1 MLTCCPYRINKRVRD
16 HGACQTVCHLRAPSV
31 MEALP
36 TRALST
42 QRTDRPLID
51 HCSVAAFHPAQTP
64 CIAVQ
69 RVAMQCN
76 ACNAA
81 TLRKGTAMASRP
93 NVWWAVLASVLV
105 HAALVLGLSS
115 LSGPGPTVAS
125 APSQTSYVLYPS
137 EPSAGAPGKLSPGD
151 MDNGGPPSLAAR
163 STPIVIQATT
173 PGDYGPPLSAIPGQA
188 TSNQLAGQGAG
199 VSGVAGGVASTSFF
213 AVPAQG
219 QRFVYVLDR
228 SGSMGLHQALAIA
241 CRELAAS
248 LARLPATASFQVI
261 QYNSSAA
268 PLVGRQGEL
277 VPATADNIRQAT
289 AALEALPA
297 SGTTKHLP
305 ALQMALALAPDVIYF
320 LTDGDDLDD
329 TDPARVAR
337 LNAGRCVIHTIE
349 LTLAHR
355 GLPDKPLQRLARE
368 NRGTYQAVDLF
379 RLTMAGALPG

>member
-1 MLTCCPYRINKRVRD
+1 
-16 HGACQTVCHLRAPSV
+16 
-31 MEALP
+31 
-36 TRALST
+36 
-42 QRTDRPLID
+42 
-51 HCSVAAFHPAQTP
+51 
-64 CIAVQ
+64 
-69 RVAMQCN
+69 
-76 ACNAA
+76 
-81 TLRKGTAMASRP
+81 MASRP

-115 LSGPGPTVAS
+115 LSAPGTTVAAVS
-125 APSQTSYVLYPS
+125 RQTSYVLYPS
-137 EPSAGAPGKLSPGD
+137 EPSAVAPGKLSPGD
-151 MDNGGPPSLAAR
+151 MDNCSSPPSLAAR

-173 PGDYGPPLSAIPGQA
+173 PGDYGPPLSAIPGQP
-188 TSNQLAGQGAG
+188 TSIQVAGQGEGEGAG
-199 VSGVAGGVASTSFF
+199 GSGAAGGVASTTFF
-213 AVPAQG
+213 TVPAQG

-241 CRELAAS
+241 CRELTAS

-261 QYNSSAA
+261 QYNSTAA

-337 LNAGRCVIHTIE
+337 LNGGRCVIHTIE

-379 RLTMAGALPG
+379 RLTMAGAPPG

>member
-1 MLTCCPYRINKRVRD
+1 MQRL
-16 HGACQTVCHLRAPSV
+16 HVCNTPPRAV
-31 MEALP
+31 
-36 TRALST
+36 
-42 QRTDRPLID
+42 
-51 HCSVAAFHPAQTP
+51 
-64 CIAVQ
+64 
-69 RVAMQCN
+69 
-76 ACNAA
+76 
-81 TLRKGTAMASRP
+81 ASRP

-115 LSGPGPTVAS
+115 LPGPGLTVAA
-125 APSQTSYVLYPS
+125 APRQTSYVLYPY

-151 MDNGGPPSLAAR
+151 MDRSGPPSLAAR

-173 PGDYGPPLSAIPGQA
+173 PGDYGPPLSAIPSQA
-188 TSNQLAGQGAG
+188 TSNQVTGQGEGAG
-199 VSGVAGGVASTSFF
+199 GSGGTDGVASTTFF
-213 AVPAQG
+213 AVPAKG

-228 SGSMGLHQALAIA
+228 SGSMGMHQALAIA
-241 CRELAAS
+241 CRELTAS
-248 LARLPATASFQVI
+248 LARLPATAYFQVI
-261 QYNSSAA
+261 EYNSTAA
-268 PLVGRQGEL
+268 PLVGRQGSL

-355 GLPDKPLQRLARE
+355 GLPDKPMQRLARE
-368 NRGTYQAVDLF
+368 NRGAYQAVDLF
-379 RLTMAGALPG
+379 RLTATGAPPG

>member
-1 MLTCCPYRINKRVRD
+1 
-16 HGACQTVCHLRAPSV
+16 
-31 MEALP
+31 
-36 TRALST
+36 
-42 QRTDRPLID
+42 
-51 HCSVAAFHPAQTP
+51 
-64 CIAVQ
+64 
-69 RVAMQCN
+69 
-76 ACNAA
+76 
-81 TLRKGTAMASRP
+81 MASRP
-93 NVWWAVLASVLV
+93 SVWWAVLASVLV

-115 LSGPGPTVAS
+115 LSGPGPTVA
-125 APSQTSYVLYPS
+125 AARSQTSYVLYPP
-137 EPSAGAPGKLSPGD
+137 EPSADAPGKLSPGD
-151 MDNGGPPSLAAR
+151 IDNGGPPSLAAR

-188 TSNQLAGQGAG
+188 ASTQGAG
-199 VSGVAGGVASTSFF
+199 ASGSGGAGGVASTTFF

-241 CRELAAS
+241 CRELTAS
-248 LARLPATASFQVI
+248 LSRLPATARFQVI
-261 QYNSSAA
+261 EYNSTAA
-268 PLVGRQGEL
+268 PLLGRQGEL
-277 VPATADNIRQAT
+277 VPATADNIRRAT

-305 ALQMALALAPDVIYF
+305 ALQMALALAPDVIFF

-379 RLTMAGALPG
+379 RLTAAGAPPG